1 MRGGGEEDDNTKT
14 GMDQTEEHQ
23 QEPLQEQDGRPSQPR
38 TIYPWTINPWSQLFH
53 CELAH
58 GSPTGII
65 SGFTSV
71 KELYEKI
78 AECYDMEP
86 SDILFCTINTH
97 KVDMSHLLG
106 SQIRLDE
113 FIFAHTKG
121 DRKEIEIVKAE
132 DMMGITITD
141 NGAGLSFIKRI
152 KDGSIISRN
161 GYIEV
166 GDHIEKIDGES
177 LVGCRHF
184 EVVKRLQ
191 EIPKGSTFKISLIA
205 PQKALNATRSRSP
218 VRVARYCSKRGFTEL
233 PIHSD

>member
-1 MRGGGEEDDNTKT
+1 M
-14 GMDQTEEHQ
+14 
-23 QEPLQEQDGRPSQPR
+23 
-38 TIYPWTINPWSQLFH
+38 
-53 CELAH
+53 
-58 GSPTGII
+58 
-65 SGFTSV
+65 V
-71 KELYEKI
+71 
-78 AECYDMEP
+78 P
-86 SDILFCTINTH
+86 SDILFCTLNTH

-106 SQIRLDE
+106 GQIGLDD

-121 DRKEIEIVKAE
+121 DKKEIEIVKAE
-132 DMMGITITD
+132 ASLGVRISD
-141 NGAGLSFIKRI
+141 NGAGHAFIKWI
-152 KDGSIISRN
+152 KDGSTFDRN
-161 GYIEV
+161 EYIEV